1 MKTLG
6 VSAYYQDSA
15 VAYIKD
21 GLIKSAAKEQHF
33 SRELNTNKFPSKA
46 LRWVKDVYEDFDHIV
61 FYEESTYKRFKDDI
75 KAYSK
80 TKPELVDHH
89 EAHAMSG
96 LIMSDCAESA
106 IIIAD
111 CLGGKFSMSLGYYQ
125 KGSFN
130 WLKRFSYPN
139 SLGLLYSAVT
149 KFIGFNPLEEEYKTM
164 YAARLGKP
172 LWKSWAYD
180 NIVHFSQDSFD
191 VLISATRG
199 FGNGLLDYNVA
210 STAQA
215 MLEEIILSLANW
227 LHHETGSFN
236 LVFSGQLAT
245 NTDLCAAIK
254 NLSSYSNIL
263 IPTDPGEAGCALGA
277 AALVEKPL
285 WETPYLGK
293 LEQDL
298 LFTEDCA
305 DKILKG
311 ELTPVIHG
319 RTEFSY
325 ESLGN
330 RSFLCIPTEANI
342 QKLNKIK
349 KLPSWVS
356 YPVVSQEK
364 EAGKFFEIDVNS
376 YYKQFSYNIINTNYK
391 QQHSKQVVQLV
402 NITKNA
408 YINRVLEKTKQYG
421 YPFLIC
427 ADLSA
432 YGKPIVNSIEDYKNE
447 I

>member
-1 MKTLG
+1 MKILG

-33 SRELNTNKFPSKA
+33 SRELNTNKFPAKS
-46 LRWVKDVYEDFDHIV
+46 LRWIKDAYEDFDHVV
-61 FYEESTYKRFKDDI
+61 FYEESTYKRFKDDA
-75 KAYSK
+75 KRYLK

-96 LIMSDCAESA
+96 LIMSDLEESA
-106 IIIAD
+106 VLVAD
-111 CLGGKFSMSLGYYQ
+111 YLGGNFSLSLGYYQ
-125 KGSFN
+125 KGSFT
-130 WLKRFSYPN
+130 WIKRFEYPN

-149 KFIGFNPLEEEYKTM
+149 KFIGFKPLEDEFKTM
-164 YAARLGKP
+164 YAARLGEPK
-172 LWKSWAYD
+172 WKSWVYD
-180 NIVHFSQDSFD
+180 NLIHFSQDSFE
-191 VLISATRG
+191 VLVNATRG
-199 FGNGLLDYNVA
+199 FGNGFLDYNIA
-210 STAQA
+210 ATAQTI
-215 MLEEIILSLANW
+215 LEEIIVSLVNW
-227 LHHETGSFN
+227 LHYETGSFN
-236 LVFSGQLAT
+236 LVFSGQFAT
-245 NTDLCAAIK
+245 NVDLCSAIK
-254 NLSSYSNIL
+254 NLSSYTNII

-293 LEQDL
+293 IEQDL
-298 LFTEDCA
+298 LFTEDCSNR
-305 DKILKG
+305 ILKG
-311 ELTPVIHG
+311 ELTAVIHG

-330 RSFLCIPTEANI
+330 RSFLCIPTAENI

-356 YPVVSQEK
+356 YPVVTQEK
-364 EAGKFFEIDVNS
+364 EAGNFFEIDVNS

-391 QQHSKQVVQLV
+391 QEHTKQVVQLV

-408 YINRVLEKTKQYG
+408 YINRVLEKTKQHG

-427 ADLSA
+427 ADLSVF
-432 YGKPIVNSIEDYKNE
+432 GKPIVNTIEDYKNE